1 LSRFFSAK
9 YDRLKPYVPGEQPRD
24 RKYVKL
30 NTNESPFPPSP
41 LAQRLAR
48 EAAGDLFLY
57 SDPDSTQL
65 AEAAASY
72 YGVRADQ
79 LVFSN
84 GSDDLINFAC
94 MAFCDETHPA
104 TFPDITY
111 GFYPVV
117 CGLNGVPYV
126 EKPLRNDFS
135 IDPADYV
142 NCGMTV
148 FLSNPNAHTGLALPL
163 SDVERIIASN
173 PDRVVIVDE
182 AYVDFGAE
190 SAVPLVAEYDN
201 LLVLQTLSKSR
212 SLAGGRLGV
221 GIGNAELIRDLHT
234 LRYSTNP
241 YNVNRMTQ
249 AAGIGAFADVRYFE
263 TCRKTIMETR
273 AFAKAEFEAL
283 GFDVTD
289 SAANYLLVRT
299 PEMGGKEL
307 YLALKERGILVRH
320 FDTERLRDWNRVTV
334 GSRDEMKTLF
344 GTIRDLLGVPDTR
357 ERTETEQT
365 K

>member
-1 LSRFFSAK
+1 MSRFFSDK
-9 YDRLKPYVPGEQPRD
+9 YKDLSPYVPGEQPRD
-24 RKYVKL
+24 RRSVKL

-48 EAAGDLFLY
+48 EAAGDLYLY
-57 SDPDSTQL
+57 SDPDSKQL
-65 AEAAASY
+65 AEAAAQY
-72 YGVRADQ
+72 YGVATEN

-94 MAFCDETHPA
+94 MAFCDETHSA
-104 TFPDITY
+104 TFPDVTY

-117 CGLNGVPYV
+117 CGLNRVPYV
-126 EKPLRNDFS
+126 EKPLKPDFS

-142 NCGMTV
+142 GCGMTV
-148 FLSNPNAHTGLALPL
+148 FLSNPNAQTGLALPL
-163 SDVERIIASN
+163 RDVERIVASN
-173 PDRVVIVDE
+173 PDNVVIVDE

-190 SAVPLVAEYDN
+190 SAVPLVAKYDH

-221 GIGNAELIRDLHT
+221 GIGNAALINDIHR

-241 YNVNRMTQ
+241 YNVNRMTA

-263 TCRKTIMETR
+263 TCREAIMETR
-273 AFAKAEFEAL
+273 AFAKAEFEKL
-283 GFDVTD
+283 GFESTD
-289 SAANYLLVRT
+289 SKANYLLVRS
-299 PEMGGKEL
+299 PEIGGGEL
-307 YLALKERGILVRH
+307 YRALKEKGILIRH
-320 FDTERLRDWNRVTV
+320 FETERLRDWNRVTI
-334 GSRDEMKTLF
+334 GSREEMEALF
-344 GTIRDLLGVPDTR
+344 GAIREIL
-357 ERTETEQT
+357 E

>member
-1 LSRFFSAK
+1 MSRFFSDK
-9 YDRLKPYVPGEQPRD
+9 YKSLSPYVPGEQPQD

-41 LAQRLAR
+41 IAQRLAR
-48 EAAGDLFLY
+48 EAAGDLYLY
-57 SDPDSTQL
+57 SDPDSKQL
-65 AEAAASY
+65 AEAAAQY
-72 YGVRADQ
+72 YGVGTEN

-94 MAFCDETHPA
+94 MAFCDAEHPA
-104 TFPDITY
+104 TFPDVTY

-126 EKPLRNDFS
+126 EKPLRPDFS

-142 NCGMTV
+142 NCAMTV
-148 FLSNPNAHTGLALPL
+148 FLSNPNAQTGLALPL
-163 SDVERIIASN
+163 SDVERIVRSN
-173 PDRVVIVDE
+173 PDNVVIVDE

-190 SAVPLVAEYDN
+190 SAVSLVGKYDN
-201 LLVLQTLSKSR
+201 VLVLQTLSKSR

-221 GIGNAELIRDLHT
+221 GIGNAELISDIHR

-241 YNVNRMTQ
+241 YNVNRMTA

-263 TCRKTIMETR
+263 TCRKAIMETR
-273 AFAKAEFEAL
+273 AFAKAEFEKL
-283 GFDVTD
+283 GFEATD
-289 SAANYLLVRT
+289 SKANYLRVRS
-299 PEMGGKEL
+299 PEIGGKDL
-307 YLALKERGILVRH
+307 YLALKERGILIRH
-320 FDTERLRDWNRVTV
+320 FETERLRDWNRVTI
-334 GSRDEMKTLF
+334 GSRDQMETLF
-344 GTIRDLLGVPDTR
+344 AAIREIL
-357 ERTETEQT
+357 E